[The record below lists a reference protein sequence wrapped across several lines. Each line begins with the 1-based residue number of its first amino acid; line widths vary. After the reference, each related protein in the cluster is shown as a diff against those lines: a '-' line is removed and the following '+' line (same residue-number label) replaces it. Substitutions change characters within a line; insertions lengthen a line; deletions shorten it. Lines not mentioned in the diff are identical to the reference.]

1 MNLALTWEWLVNN
14 VEWFLVIAGVWYST
28 KVNAKEKYYEEGF
41 FDGYRR
47 GKLVKRS
54 GIIE

>member
-28 KVNAKEKYYEEGF
+28 KVNAREKYYEEGF
-41 FDGYRR
+41 LHGYRR
-47 GKLVKRS
+47 GKLVKRERTS
-54 GIIE
+54 E

>member
-1 MNLALTWEWLVNN
+1 MNLALTWQWLVNN
-14 VEWFLVIAGVWYST
+14 VEWFLVIAGVWYSS

-47 GKLVKRS
+47 GKLVKRT
-54 GIIE
+54 GITE

>member
-41 FDGYRR
+41 FDGYR
-47 GKLVKRS
+47 LLLH
-54 GIIE
+54 EQCLF